1 MLLKTL
7 KNNDIILSVKE
18 LVKNDIVTLVHYYQ
32 HKIKKIQIKKNYN
45 VLFDEIQDYFLLLNF
60 KVED

>member
-1 MLLKTL
+1 MTNMLLKTL

-32 HKIKKIQIKKNYN
+32 HKIKKFQKK
-45 VLFDEIQDYFLLLNF
+45 
-60 KVED
+60 